1 MNNIEIIYEY
11 DKIMNRLADEVKSSN
26 YKIQYFLDLL
36 QIKRSFFYK
45 KLKEKRFTSEE
56 MIKLSKSLF
65 PEEYNDYEVHII
77 NKLIEKSKEEIKNNK
92 GKDFELF
99 LNEQKEKYGL

>member
-1 MNNIEIIYEY
+1 MNNIEVIYEY
-11 DKIMNRLADEVKSSN
+11 DKIVSRLGDEIKKSN

-56 MIKLSKSLF
+56 VIKLSKSLF
-65 PEEYNDYEVHII
+65 PDDYNEYEVQLI
-77 NKLIEKSKEEIKNNK
+77 NELIKKSKKEIKNNK
-92 GKDFELF
+92 GKKFELF

>member
-1 MNNIEIIYEY
+1 MNNIQVIYEY
-11 DKIMNRLADEVKSSN
+11 DKIMSRLGEEIKKSN

-56 MIKLSKSLF
+56 VIKLSRSLF
-65 PEEYNDYEVHII
+65 PDEYNEYEVQLI
-77 NKLIEKSKEEIKNNK
+77 NELIERSKEDIKNNK
-92 GKDFELF
+92 GKKFEIF

>member
-1 MNNIEIIYEY
+1 MNSVQIIHEY
-11 DKIMNRLADEVKSSN
+11 DKLMNQLEAEVKNSN

-45 KLKEKRFTSEE
+45 KLKEKRFTSRE
-56 MIKLSKSLF
+56 MKILSKSLF
-65 PEEYNDYEVHII
+65 PDAYKDYEVQII
-77 NKLIEKSKEEIKNNK
+77 NELIEKSKKQIKEKEGLN
-92 GKDFELF
+92 FELF

>member
-1 MNNIEIIYEY
+1 MNNIQVIYEY
-11 DKIMNRLADEVKSSN
+11 DKIVSRLGEEIKNSN

-56 MIKLSKSLF
+56 VIKLSRSLF
-65 PEEYNDYEVHII
+65 PDEYNEYEVQLI
-77 NKLIEKSKEEIKNNK
+77 NELIERSKEDIKNSK
-92 GKDFELF
+92 GENFEIF